1 MWKYSLSSEKFRFQ
15 SMEGNNES
23 IDFTG
28 DEGEREGNKN
38 ACIYAWNLSEFERV
52 LDPSALDRQNDSRG
66 GLRNSGLGQAGKR
79 HGRKSL
85 INLQTKAN
93 AVRRGGWGLYDT
105 QSFSKKFLNC
115 ERKGKGGKSR

>member
-52 LDPSALDRQNDSRG
+52 SIGS
-66 GLRNSGLGQAGKR
+66 S
-79 HGRKSL
+79 
-85 INLQTKAN
+85 
-93 AVRRGGWGLYDT
+93 
-105 QSFSKKFLNC
+105 
-115 ERKGKGGKSR
+115 ER